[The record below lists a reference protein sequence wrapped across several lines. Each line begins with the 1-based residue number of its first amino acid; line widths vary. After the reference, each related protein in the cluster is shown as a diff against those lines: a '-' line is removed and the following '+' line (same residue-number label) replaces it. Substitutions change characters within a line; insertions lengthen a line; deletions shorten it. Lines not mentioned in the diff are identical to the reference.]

1 MKNGSWTG
9 IKGFQHQDI
18 MALESMG
25 PIVDRSREH
34 LGMSDVA
41 VIRMRRRLVEA
52 IRRLESGETLIGQDG
67 TVPYERLG
75 SEQRV
80 IPIEEAWQTVGDY
93 KASAR

>member
-1 MKNGSWTG
+1 
-9 IKGFQHQDI
+9 
-18 MALESMG
+18 MG

-52 IRRLESGETLIGQDG
+52 IRRLEAGETLIGQDG
-67 TVPYERLG
+67 SVPYERLG

-80 IPIEEAWQTVGDY
+80 IPIDEPWQTVGGY
-93 KASAR
+93 RASVR